1 MLRSTM
7 TTPAAGVDHGHRPT
21 YGHNAT
27 YADVETQ
34 VPSCASPG
42 HTEIWLIVDGL
53 LAGRRF
59 GDVRVQPCG
68 AVATN
73 SGGQHEHG
81 DVAQPLSDREVRL
94 DFDTD
99 ADGHGVGR
107 TTTPWRIEAGSA
119 GAVVVHASPT
129 GPVTGAA
136 GSAAVLHDRA
146 LRLVIPGVRWWNG
159 GTPMSITSS
168 SEPRCKGG
176 SWWPPTFRPCHP
188 VLARQGSRCLLRR
201 DEVT

>member
-21 YGHNAT
+21 YGHDAT

-53 LAGRRF
+53 LAGRR
-59 GDVRVQPCG
+59 
-68 AVATN
+68 
-73 SGGQHEHG
+73 
-81 DVAQPLSDREVRL
+81 
-94 DFDTD
+94 
-99 ADGHGVGR
+99 
-107 TTTPWRIEAGSA
+107 
-119 GAVVVHASPT
+119 
-129 GPVTGAA
+129 
-136 GSAAVLHDRA
+136 
-146 LRLVIPGVRWWNG
+146 
-159 GTPMSITSS
+159 
-168 SEPRCKGG
+168 PRCKGG
-176 SWWPPTFRPCHP
+176 AWWPPTFRPGHP